1 MQTYPGVKV
10 LWSDVRFKWSKS
22 RSQYLQWS
30 SVDWVLLVWIVV
42 NLAKNLTMEINQVAL
57 WTEGER
63 ERENIKYCTI
73 SYSCYTITHPC
84 LRLIQQVRM

>member
-30 SVDWVLLVWIVV
+30 SVDWVLLVWVV
-42 NLAKNLTMEINQVAL
+42 INLAKNLTMEINQVAL
-57 WTEGER
+57 WTEAGGRER
-63 ERENIKYCTI
+63 ERTL
-73 SYSCYTITHPC
+73 ITV
-84 LRLIQQVRM
+84 LSAIRAIQKLTPV

>member
-63 ERENIKYCTI
+63 ERERTLNIVLLAT
-73 SYSCYTITHPC
+73 
-84 LRLIQQVRM
+84 RAIQKLTPV

>member
-30 SVDWVLLVWIVV
+30 SVDWVLLVRIVV

-57 WTEGER
+57 
-63 ERENIKYCTI
+63 
-73 SYSCYTITHPC
+73 
-84 LRLIQQVRM
+84 